1 MRVDADDLRAREER
15 RVTRVLELAEELLGL
30 QRELEAAMR
39 SGLFDIAAARYSRPS
54 CPVSRTQYDLNMRAQ
69 TRVATREEPAP
80 ETRRDEPPRRVFTI
94 VREDQPRR
102 RDDDDDAGENKP
114 REGPRRRTNASRVD
128 AQEDETPQ
136 KETVKAETARTAT
149 ASARASGSSSTMRTL
164 APAPVRWFGV
174 CPPPQLRRAE
184 SSFRSCVELAAR
196 MATVSSEIR
205 ALTRRDRRERGG
217 EEGADRDGGGGG
229 RRDG

>member
-1 MRVDADDLRAREER
+1 MRVDADDPRAREER

-30 QRELEAAMR
+30 RRELEAAMR

-80 ETRRDEPPRRVFTI
+80 ETRRDETPRRVFTI

-128 AQEDETPQ
+128 AREDETPQ
-136 KETVKAETARTAT
+136 KETEKAETARTAT
-149 ASARASGSSSTMRTL
+149 ASARASGSSATMRTL
-164 APAPVRWFGV
+164 APPPVRWFGRV
-174 CPPPQLRRAE
+174 RRRNFGAQSRASGRA
-184 SSFRSCVELAAR
+184 SSS
-196 MATVSSEIR
+196 
-205 ALTRRDRRERGG
+205 RREW
-217 EEGADRDGGGGG
+217 
-229 RRDG
+229 RRCHRRYAP

>member
-1 MRVDADDLRAREER
+1 MGVDADDPRAREER

-80 ETRRDEPPRRVFTI
+80 ETRLDEPPRRVFQI
-94 VREDQPRR
+94 VRADHPRER
-102 RDDDDDAGENKP
+102 DEHDDDVAGENKH
-114 REGPRRRTNASRVD
+114 REGPRRRTNVPRVD
-128 AQEDETPQ
+128 AEEDETTQ
-136 KETVKAETARTAT
+136 KETEGTETTRTAT
-149 ASARASGSSSTMRTL
+149 ASARASGSTTTSRTL
-164 APAPVRWFGV
+164 ARKPASWFGAF
-174 CPPPQLRRAE
+174 PPPQLRRAE

-205 ALTRRDRRERGG
+205 ALT
-217 EEGADRDGGGGG
+217 
-229 RRDG
+229 

>member
-1 MRVDADDLRAREER
+1 MGVDADDPRAREER

-80 ETRRDEPPRRVFTI
+80 GTRPDEPPRRVFQI
-94 VREDQPRR
+94 VRADHTRE
-102 RDDDDDAGENKP
+102 RDEHDDVAGEGENKP
-114 REGPRRRTNASRVD
+114 REGPRRRTNVPRVD
-128 AQEDETPQ
+128 AEEDETTK
-136 KETVKAETARTAT
+136 KETEGTETTRTAT
-149 ASARASGSSSTMRTL
+149 ASARASGSATTSRPL
-164 APAPVRWFGV
+164 ARKPASWFGAF
-174 CPPPQLRRAE
+174 PPPQLRRAE

-205 ALTRRDRRERGG
+205 ALT
-217 EEGADRDGGGGG
+217 
-229 RRDG
+229 